1 MNFQENKFPIVL
13 GAVTAVAAGGLIF
26 WGLKG
31 GGRYNEA
38 ESSFQSAESEMRN
51 LTREPIK
58 PTDDNRRSKRSA
70 LRDYAGD
77 VARLHERFDPYRRPE
92 PPNVEPSAFVDS
104 LLAASERLEDRF
116 DEHGVTVP
124 DPFFLGMGRYTTQQ
138 PSRGN
143 TGLLNFALGGF
154 EELFAKLAA
163 AAPSELLNASWAGLP
178 GEGNGI
184 FRRHGIEITFR
195 GSEESLRE
203 FLGSLDDSEDHFYQV
218 RVMRVKNVRDTA
230 PNAGDARFVQ
240 ETAEVEEN
248 DDIFGGGF
256 DFGEIEDDAEEEPDG
271 EEDAEDEE
279 GGEAE
284 APAAEPAD
292 SGEIL
297 KQVLGSE
304 EIQVFLKIDVLQ
316 FLAPREIPEV

>member
-26 WGLKG
+26 WGLKN

-38 ESSFQSAESEMRN
+38 ESSFQSAESEMLN

-77 VARLHERFDPYRRPE
+77 VARLQERFDPYRRPQ
-92 PPNVEPSAFVDS
+92 PPNVEPGAFVDA
-104 LLAASERLEDRF
+104 LLAASERLDGQF
-116 DEHGVTVP
+116 GEHGVTTP

-138 PSRGN
+138 PGRGN
-143 TGLLNFALGGF
+143 TGLLNFALGAF

-163 AAPSELLNASWAGLP
+163 AAPSELLNVSWGGLP
-178 GEGNGI
+178 DEGNGI
-184 FRRHGIEITFR
+184 FRRHALEITFR

-203 FLGSLDDSEDHFYQV
+203 FLGSLDDSEDYYYQV
-218 RVMRVKNVRDTA
+218 RVMRVQNVRDTA
-230 PNAGDARFVQ
+230 PNAGDARFQ
-240 ETAEVEEN
+240 QAAAEVEEP

-256 DFGEIEDDAEEEPDG
+256 DFGETEDEAEEEPNG
-271 EEDAEDEE
+271 EE
-279 GGEAE
+279 GGEAD

-316 FLAPREIPEV
+316 FLEPREIPEV